1 MIYCV
6 EDDASIREL
15 IIYTLETAGFE
26 AAGFND
32 GSEMFE
38 ALAEAEKSGTKFPQ
52 LILLDVMLP
61 GDDGIEILKRLRNDL
76 LTEDIPVIMETAK
89 GTEVDTIK
97 ALDRGADD
105 YLAKPFGMMEMV
117 ARVKAVLR
125 RTERKNVR
133 RDIISAGGL
142 SMDMQGHR
150 VSADGSEIHLTLK
163 EFEILRMMMQ
173 NPGRVYSREDM
184 LSSIWGIDF
193 LGETRTVDVHVGTLR
208 TKLGDCGRYIET
220 VRGVGYRFTVY
231 D

>member
-26 AAGFND
+26 AVGFND

-38 ALAEAEKSGTKFPQ
+38 ALAKAEKDGAGFPQ

-125 RTERKNVR
+125 RTENRSGN
-133 RDIISAGGL
+133 RDILRAGGL
-142 SMDMQGHR
+142 SIDMKGHR